1 MSACDPASGEE
12 QQKPASK
19 QKAVTNSERN
29 WTNLEQY
36 MLTQNIDKIEDYYL
50 NNQNLF
56 NYFTSHSS
64 LKVLF
69 IFSRHIII
77 LFS

>member
-36 MLTQNIDKIEDYYL
+36 M
-50 NNQNLF
+50 
-56 NYFTSHSS
+56 
-64 LKVLF
+64 
-69 IFSRHIII
+69 
-77 LFS
+77 